1 MSVLSDSAPDEPLK
15 KPLSDASRAAEARR
29 SKDHFCS
36 LKMDPEGRKEGEG
49 EGKDL
54 SNKLLREVLAVT
66 SDDMRWKCSSV
77 IQMFRRLQ

>member
-1 MSVLSDSAPDEPLK
+1 
-15 KPLSDASRAAEARR
+15 
-29 SKDHFCS
+29 
-36 LKMDPEGRKEGEG
+36 MDPGGRKED